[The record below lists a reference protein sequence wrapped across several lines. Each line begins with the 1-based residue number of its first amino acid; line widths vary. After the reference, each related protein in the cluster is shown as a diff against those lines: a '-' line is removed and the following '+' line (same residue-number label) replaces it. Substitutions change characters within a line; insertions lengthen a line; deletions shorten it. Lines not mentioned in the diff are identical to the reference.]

1 MSNETL
7 EKIKAY
13 SRDTFQ
19 QEALNA
25 LLDYY
30 GKDSLEKISEE
41 MALTFLER
49 LENEK
54 IKL

>member
-1 MSNETL
+1 MTNTTL

-13 SRDTFQ
+13 SKTADKQ
-19 QEALNA
+19 DALNA

-49 LENEK
+49 LENGK